1 MRKIATKFLSFML
14 MLSLL
19 FSLFSCGRYTSS
31 YKAIGLV
38 KTQTSHGF
46 ETSFYS
52 LRGKMVFKIK
62 KTDNGAEGDIR
73 YSIRVDEG
81 ELYVYYDIY
90 GVKEP
95 LAHVKAGESVSSQ
108 GGYVEGG
115 KRVYIIIEARENA
128 GGAVSVE
135 LNHDA

>member
-1 MRKIATKFLSFML
+1 

-52 LRGKMVFKIK
+52 LRGEMVFKIK

-81 ELYVYYDIY
+81 NCTYITIFT
-90 GVKEP
+90 
-95 LAHVKAGESVSSQ
+95 ESKS
-108 GGYVEGG
+108 
-115 KRVYIIIEARENA
+115 R
-128 GGAVSVE
+128 
-135 LNHDA
+135 

>member
-1 MRKIATKFLSFML
+1 M
-14 MLSLL
+14 
-19 FSLFSCGRYTSS
+19 
-31 YKAIGLV
+31 

-52 LRGKMVFKIK
+52 LRGEMVFKIK

-95 LAHVKAGESVSSQ
+95 LAHVKAGESVVSQ

-135 LNHDA
+135 LNHDAWASCYSVK